1 MSSETPVHS
10 LEKFVLRLPDGMR
23 EKIGVAAR
31 ANKRTMNAEIIQR
44 LEASFSSTGEPLL
57 VINKNTAEADIIF
70 ELRDS
75 MQSLEA
81 KIAGL
86 DRFGDVLQRRRPEV
100 ADLEVKPRSDL
111 PVGVLGKAD
120 SPRLGDTFESR
131 RDIDPVAH
139 QVAVG
144 LLDDVAQVN
153 ADAKNDLPVLGDA
166 DI

>member
-1 MSSETPVHS
+1 MSSEPPVHS

-86 DRFGDVLQRRRPEV
+86 
-100 ADLEVKPRSDL
+100 EVKVAEL
-111 PVGVLGKAD
+111 PANLIKATGGEADPETAGVPDFTGMAILETRRIVGELLESVKAVTSSPGTANRGKKA
-120 SPRLGDTFESR
+120 
-131 RDIDPVAH
+131 
-139 QVAVG
+139 
-144 LLDDVAQVN
+144 
-153 ADAKNDLPVLGDA
+153 
-166 DI
+166 